1 MATKTRGMTQTSTI
15 NNARTR
21 AGKRKAGNAGTR
33 QQQMN
38 SVTSARTRNQ
48 KKKQINKHS
57 RASTPIASSPAS
69 VAHSAQSPSVAG
81 LAAEELA
88 LNENLKKGWGVL
100 KSYLDNEA
108 SADDV
113 HDILQR
119 VNDPELDQAFAEIM
133 GCEPDEH
140 SRHNNLY
147 EKVGKKFLEL
157 ENTADVVE
165 ENPKA
170 KTKKTTKAK
179 TKKTTKAKTTF
190 RPAFPGRENP
200 VSDSMSRA
208 PMNHPPPPPH
218 STSAIST
225 IPTPITLIHTRRQ
238 SPVTTMSEDKLFDD
252 TESEGAGK
260 TKGRLSKAVKAE
272 AFAIRQHYHDELE
285 ALAKKSG
292 KNLSTLLEAIGDIVP
307 NTRALNSWNAYQSY
321 AVNPDGLGLV
331 RQENQSEA
339 EFTADI
345 RDRYVKLRNRE
356 SEPSDLNLDGILE
369 WYRKEILEE
378 TAEQRAG
385 GYTKKEIEKLC
396 GAFINR
402 GRQLYEARQLCS
414 IGWLVDP
421 VSALAVPWGAD
432 PLYVAMRDANPA
444 QVTAQAVDYGTMFH
458 SQLMLQKQGGLGLD
472 PVKQGLVNRFVDDG
486 TDKVVLRGLLKDVL
500 LLSLREIRPNKD
512 FKQMKWGSAFA
523 DLCYKEKVKLIN
535 YPVGMKPIGPP
546 GGIRGSSLIPLKY
559 VKVIVKQHIH
569 FWQQEL
575 REYKTEARRTKH
587 AEDDSENGDSDN
599 GDDKDKDKQAKIF
612 EEDLVQFVLW
622 DDDEKELS
630 LKEQANV
637 GILLQEPRGDNNPVV
652 LAKVLHSKI
661 FLKQAVAHNISI
673 ELPDGMQEEDEE
685 EMIDEGQDGEG
696 ENKGEGED
704 NGVEEDKSKGE
715 DDQGGE
721 DGSEGED
728 NGEGK
733 ERPKKQ
739 VWAGKT
745 DQSKKRK
752 QSDI

>member
-69 VAHSAQSPSVAG
+69 VAHPARSPSVVG

-88 LNENLKKGWGVL
+88 LNENLKKGWRVL

-113 HDILQR
+113 HDVLQR
-119 VNDPELDQAFAEIM
+119 VNDPELDRAFAEIM

-147 EKVGKKFLEL
+147 EKVEKKFLEL
-157 ENTADVVE
+157 EN
-165 ENPKA
+165 
-170 KTKKTTKAK
+170 
-179 TKKTTKAKTTF
+179 
-190 RPAFPGRENP
+190 
-200 VSDSMSRA
+200 
-208 PMNHPPPPPH
+208 
-218 STSAIST
+218 
-225 IPTPITLIHTRRQ
+225 
-238 SPVTTMSEDKLFDD
+238 
-252 TESEGAGK
+252 
-260 TKGRLSKAVKAE
+260 
-272 AFAIRQHYHDELE
+272 
-285 ALAKKSG
+285 
-292 KNLSTLLEAIGDIVP
+292 
-307 NTRALNSWNAYQSY
+307 
-321 AVNPDGLGLV
+321 
-331 RQENQSEA
+331 
-339 EFTADI
+339 TADI

-444 QVTAQAVDYGTMFH
+444 QVTAQAVNYGTMFH

-637 GILLQEPRGDNNPVV
+637 GILLQEPRGNNNPVV

-685 EMIDEGQDGEG
+685 ETIDEGQDGEG

-704 NGVEEDKSKGE
+704 NGVEEDNGKGE